1 LLKNMGSCGSSDAVE
16 VTATTS
22 NSAKPLSRPPTA
34 GKEPVTQ
41 ENNNSKNEKIPS
53 RPESPRDKTNERPQ
67 SAKTP
72 QTTTTAVSNGN
83 LKNDQDTNE
92 SSSARKTSAVSQKG
106 QKESSRAPSAEPLW
120 LSPPTLP
127 VEESK
132 QQDQ

>member
-1 LLKNMGSCGSSDAVE
+1 MGSCGSSDAVE

-22 NSAKPLSRPPTA
+22 NSVKPLSRPPTA
-34 GKEPVTQ
+34 GKEPATH
-41 ENNNSKNEKIPS
+41 ENNSSKNEKILS

-67 SAKTP
+67 STKTP
-72 QTTTTAVSNGN
+72 QTTRAVSNGN

-92 SSSARKTSAVSQKG
+92 SSSARKTSAVSQKD

-120 LSPPTLP
+120 LTPPTLP

>member
-1 LLKNMGSCGSSDAVE
+1 MGSCGSSDAVE

-22 NSAKPLSRPPTA
+22 NSVKPLSRPPTA
-34 GKEPVTQ
+34 LKEPVTH
-41 ENNNSKNEKIPS
+41 ENNSSKNEKILS

-67 SAKTP
+67 STKTP
-72 QTTTTAVSNGN
+72 QTTRAVSNGN

-92 SSSARKTSAVSQKG
+92 SSSARKTSAVSQKD

-120 LSPPTLP
+120 LTPPTLP